1 MKKENE
7 LQNKEN
13 NYVAPEMNVL
23 ELSSERVLG
32 DSSSQEDW

>member
-1 MKKENE
+1 MKKEKE

-13 NYVAPEMNVL
+13 NYVAPEMDVL

-32 DSSSQEDW
+32 DSSNVENW

>member
-1 MKKENE
+1 MKKEME

-13 NYVAPEMNVL
+13 HYVAPEMDVL

-32 DSSSQEDW
+32 DSSGQEDW